1 MSGSGP
7 LRFGLAGTGYWAR
20 TVHAEALASARDLT
34 FAAVWGRNAGAATAL
49 AASHAAV
56 AFTDFDAFLAC
67 VDAVAFAVPP
77 DVQAG
82 LAARAA
88 AAGRHV
94 LLEKPVALGMEAADA
109 LVRCVEE
116 AGVASVVFFTALFQ
130 PDVRAWL
137 HEAIRVGGWAGG
149 HAIWLGTALAEAS
162 PFNTPW
168 RREHGGL
175 WDLAPHL
182 VALLWEGLGPVRQ
195 VISDRGAGD
204 VTHLILHH
212 EGGASSTVTVTL
224 AAAEAAD
231 SFEVRLWGT
240 AGLLRA
246 PAETDRPGDA
256 LLCALAELAE
266 CARRGTRHELDVR
279 FGRDVVRVLADA
291 QRQIDALPGARTL
304 LARNRGTRGQPER
317 GRRRR

>member
-1 MSGSGP
+1 VSGEDGR

-20 TVHAEALASARDLT
+20 TVHAEALASARGLT
-34 FAAVWGRNAGAATAL
+34 FAAVWGRNIEAATGLAGSHGAA
-49 AASHAAV
+49 
-56 AFTDFDAFLAC
+56 AFTDFDAFVAS

-94 LLEKPVALGMEAADA
+94 LLEKPIALDLEAADTV
-109 LVRCVEE
+109 VRCVDE

-137 HEAIRVGGWAGG
+137 REVTGIGGWAGG
-149 HAIWLGTALAEAS
+149 HAIWLGTALSEAS

-168 RREHGGL
+168 RREYGGL

-182 VALLWEGLGPVRQ
+182 VALLWEALGPVRH
-195 VISDRGAGD
+195 VTSDRGAGD
-204 VTHLILHH
+204 LTYLILHH

-224 AAAEAAD
+224 GAAEAAE
-231 SFEVRLWGT
+231 SFEVGLWGT
-240 AGLLRA
+240 AGLLKA
-246 PAETDRPGDA
+246 PAETDRPGDPM
-256 LLCALAELAE
+256 LCALAELAE
-266 CARRGTRHELDVR
+266 CARSGTRHERDAR
-279 FGRDVVRVLADA
+279 FGRDIVRVLADA
-291 QRQIDALPGARTL
+291 QRQIDARPSGADATV
-304 LARNRGTRGQPER
+304 G
-317 GRRRR
+317 

>member
-1 MSGSGP
+1 MSGGSR
-7 LRFGLAGTGYWAR
+7 LKFGLAGTGYWAA
-20 TVHAEALASARDLT
+20 TVHAEALASVPDLS
-34 FAAVWGRNAGAATAL
+34 FAAVWGRNAEAAKVLAARHGAA
-49 AASHAAV
+49 
-56 AFTDFDAFLAC
+56 AFTDFDAFLEC

-77 DVQAG
+77 EVQAG

-94 LLEKPVALGMEAADA
+94 LLEKPVALGLEAADA
-109 LVRCVEE
+109 LVRRVDQ

-137 HEAIRVGGWAGG
+137 RDAARVGGWAGG
-149 HAIWLGTALAEAS
+149 HAIWLGTALAEAN

-195 VISDRGAGD
+195 VTSDRGAGD
-204 VTHLILHH
+204 LTHLILHH
-212 EGGASSTVTVTL
+212 EGGATSTVTVTL
-224 AAAEAAD
+224 AAAQAAE

-246 PAETDRPGDA
+246 PAETDRPVDA
-256 LLCALAELAE
+256 LQCALAELAE
-266 CARRGTRHELDVR
+266 CARRGTRHEHDAR

-291 QRQIDALPGARTL
+291 QRQIDAQLRSAVATGA
-304 LARNRGTRGQPER
+304 
-317 GRRRR
+317 

>member
-1 MSGSGP
+1 MSGGSR
-7 LRFGLAGTGYWAR
+7 LKFGLAGTGYWAT
-20 TVHAEALASARDLT
+20 TVHAEALESAPDLS
-34 FAAVWGRNAGAATAL
+34 FAAVWGRNAEAAKVLAARHGAA
-49 AASHAAV
+49 

-77 DVQAG
+77 DIQAG

-109 LVRCVEE
+109 LVRRVDQ

-137 HEAIRVGGWAGG
+137 RDAARVGCWAGG
-149 HAIWLGTALAEAS
+149 HAIWLGTALAEAN

-175 WDLAPHL
+175 WDLAPHV

-195 VISDRGAGD
+195 
-204 VTHLILHH
+204 
-212 EGGASSTVTVTL
+212 
-224 AAAEAAD
+224 AAE
-231 SFEVRLWGT
+231 SSEFRLWGT

-246 PAETDRPGDA
+246 PAETGRPVDA
-256 LLCALAELAE
+256 LQCALAELAE
-266 CARRGTRHELDVR
+266 CARRGTRHEHDAR

-291 QRQIDALPGARTL
+291 QRQIDASQSSADAP
-304 LARNRGTRGQPER
+304 
-317 GRRRR
+317 

>member
-1 MSGSGP
+1 MSGGGR

-34 FAAVWGRNAGAATAL
+34 FAAVWGRNAESATRL
-49 AASHAAV
+49 AASHGAA

-94 LLEKPVALGMEAADA
+94 LLEKPIALGLEAADA
-109 LVRCVEE
+109 LVRCVDE
-116 AGVASVVFFTALFQ
+116 AGVASVVFFTVLFQ
-130 PDVRAWL
+130 SDVRAWL
-137 HEAIRVGGWAGG
+137 RDATTIGGLAGG
-149 HAIWLGTALAEAS
+149 HATWLGTALAEAS

-182 VALLWEGLGPVRQ
+182 VALLWVGLGPVRQ
-195 VISDRGAGD
+195 VTSDRGAGD
-204 VTHLILHH
+204 LTHLILHH

-224 AAAEAAD
+224 QAAEAAE
-231 SFEVRLWGT
+231 SFEVGLWGT

-256 LLCALAELAE
+256 LLCALAELVE
-266 CARRGTRHELDVR
+266 CARRGTPHERDAR

-291 QRQIDALPGARTL
+291 QRQIDARASGADATVC
-304 LARNRGTRGQPER
+304 
-317 GRRRR
+317 